1 MQNEHVFELGSDLA
15 GVGRV
20 VDILI
25 ERCRRQGFDEER
37 LRLNLRVGVTEALIN
52 AILYGNCRDPAK
64 RVRLEARVASDAV
77 VVRISDEGGGFNPD
91 AVPDPTLPRNRARA
105 GGRGLFLIRALMDE
119 VEFNPRG
126 NAITMILRS
135 ASTPTLDA

>member
-1 MQNEHVFELGSDLA
+1 MQNEHFFELGNDLT

-20 VDILI
+20 VDVLI

-64 RVRLEARVASDAV
+64 RVRLEARVAADAV
-77 VVRISDEGGGFNPD
+77 VVRISDEGGGFDPD
-91 AVPDPTLPRNRARA
+91 AVPDPTLPGNRTRS

-135 ASTPTLDA
+135 ASKPTMGA